1 MSPEEKAR
9 EIVNRCRINEW
20 PDDTP
25 MQEIAVN
32 QLLYLIA
39 QALTLPEVTSEEI
52 DKAASENDESEFGN
66 IRIVRAFEAGAQ
78 WMQKK
83 LKGEK

>member
-1 MSPEEKAR
+1 MKTPEEKAR

-39 QALTLPEVTSEEI
+39 QALTLPQVTEDEI
-52 DKAASENDESEFGN
+52 EKAAQEWIDNDMFGYQ
-66 IRIVRAFEAGAQ
+66 AFQ

-83 LKGEK
+83 LKGE